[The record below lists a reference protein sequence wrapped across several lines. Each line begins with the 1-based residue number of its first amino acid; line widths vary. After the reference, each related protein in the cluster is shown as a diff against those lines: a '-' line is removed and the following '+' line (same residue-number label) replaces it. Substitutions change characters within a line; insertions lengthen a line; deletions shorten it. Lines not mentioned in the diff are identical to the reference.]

1 MGSYYSKTQ
10 NLDHVGG
17 KRRRSI
23 EDDTEP
29 PQAKRACTAQ
39 TRDEPRIISLSEAAA
54 IQDELIRRYPP
65 PASEAESEEQEDEQE
80 DLHGASI
87 GEQLQKLTDDA
98 MRAQGNMNDIN
109 DWFNKRVDVHN
120 HGQIFNVEHEG
131 NLELLLNLMKVDLSV
146 MTARIDDMIDDIQ
159 STSH

>member
-1 MGSYYSKTQ
+1 MGSYNSKTQ
-10 NLDHVGG
+10 TPDHVG
-17 KRRRSI
+17 
-23 EDDTEP
+23 
-29 PQAKRACTAQ
+29 
-39 TRDEPRIISLSEAAA
+39 
-54 IQDELIRRYPP
+54 
-65 PASEAESEEQEDEQE
+65 ASEAESEEQEDEQE

-109 DWFNKRVDVHN
+109 DWFNKRVDVQN
-120 HGQIFNVEHEG
+120 HGQIFNVEEEG

-159 STSH
+159 STSY

>member
-29 PQAKRACTAQ
+29 PQAKRA
-39 TRDEPRIISLSEAAA
+39 S
-54 IQDELIRRYPP
+54 
-65 PASEAESEEQEDEQE
+65 SEAESEEQEDEQE